1 MILLRRGLLALSA
14 AALATTAASLA
25 TTAAAQ
31 ILWLKVEGPD
41 RAFTVEMPG
50 TPEYKLVAQLHT
62 YSLARGPIEFVM
74 QSVEVGYAA
83 PAREILQ
90 SALDGAAPH
99 LAGGKWQR
107 VDWREVQ
114 GAPAVEA
121 AGALKDGN
129 VLRNLLVLKGRRL
142 VSLGMRGP
150 TGTMRF
156 PDAERY
162 FASLR
167 FAP

>member
-1 MILLRRGLLALSA
+1 MLLRRGVLALVASA
-14 AALATTAASLA
+14 VAVATAA
-25 TTAAAQ
+25 Q
-31 ILWLKVEGPD
+31 VLWLKVEGPD

-83 PAREILQ
+83 PPREILQ

-107 VDWREVQ
+107 VEWREVQ

-121 AGALKDGN
+121 TGALTGGN

-150 TGTMRF
+150 TGTTRF
-156 PDAERY
+156 PDAERF

>member
-1 MILLRRGLLALSA
+1 MMLLRRGLLT
-14 AALATTAASLA
+14 LATAAFA

-41 RAFTVEMPG
+41 RAFTIEMPG

-62 YSLARGPIEFVM
+62 YSLVREPIEFVM

-83 PAREILQ
+83 PPREILQ
-90 SALDGAAPH
+90 TALDGAAPH

-121 AGALKDGN
+121 TGALKDGN
-129 VLRNLLVLKGRRL
+129 ALRNLVVLKGRRL

-150 TGTMRF
+150 AGTTRF
-156 PDAERY
+156 PDAEKF